1 MSKQGR
7 VYRHGDAWAFDIDV
21 GPSTGQRNRKR
32 GRGFSTKREA
42 TAASEAMR
50 SRFVDVTDP
59 TTVDLGTYLDE
70 WLDQREASHAIA
82 PTTVRGY
89 RLHTRKAHELLP
101 GIPLDQLTAANLD
114 HAYRRLLT
122 GDTIDGRRLSNRS
135 VRAFYTTIHKALK
148 DGVRKGMVSRNVA
161 ALSNPPSTLASS
173 PKVKHNHWSIEE
185 VQAFLAAGRLPA
197 YRRAAWCLAL
207 GTGLRR
213 AELCGLEWG
222 DVDFDERT
230 LTVERTRTPVGHEVI
245 EGPPKTARGYRTMSI
260 SDELVTVLRRWKV
273 TQGRLLL
280 AAGRPQS
287 QVLTNERLTPWHPSN
302 VSSMWRS
309 DADRAVREGIVAE
322 RMTLH
327 GARRWNLTQQV
338 SHGVDP
344 LTVSKRAGHHSP
356 AFTLAAYGYTDQD
369 RDRAAAAVLGNV
381 LGAAFG
387 T

>member
-32 GRGFSTKREA
+32 GGGFSTKREA

-89 RLHTRKAHELLP
+89 RLHARKAHELLP

-114 HAYRRLLT
+114 HTYRRLLT

-197 YRRAAWCLAL
+197 YRRAASRRTMRAGMGRRRLRGADL
-207 GTGLRR
+207 DRR
-213 AELCGLEWG
+213 A
-222 DVDFDERT
+222 DQD
-230 LTVERTRTPVGHEVI
+230 P
-245 EGPPKTARGYRTMSI
+245 
-260 SDELVTVLRRWKV
+260 
-273 TQGRLLL
+273 
-280 AAGRPQS
+280 GRPRSHRRTTQDGTRLPHHEHQRRTGDGAP
-287 QVLTNERLTPWHPSN
+287 QVEGDAGPTPAGDWPS
-302 VSSMWRS
+302 
-309 DADRAVREGIVAE
+309 
-322 RMTLH
+322 
-327 GARRWNLTQQV
+327 
-338 SHGVDP
+338 
-344 LTVSKRAGHHSP
+344 TVPGP
-356 AFTLAAYGYTDQD
+356 NQ
-369 RDRAAAAVLGNV
+369 
-381 LGAAFG
+381 
-387 T
+387 

>member
-7 VYRHGDAWAFDIDV
+7 VYRHGDGWAFDVDV
-21 GPSTGQRNRKR
+21 GSSTGHRTRKR
-32 GRGFSTKREA
+32 ERGFPTRREA
-42 TAASEAMR
+42 VTALEAMR
-50 SRFVDVTDP
+50 ARFVDVTDP
-59 TTVDLGTYLDE
+59 TAVDLGTYLDE
-70 WLDQREASHAIA
+70 WLDQREASHALA

-89 RLHTRKAHELLP
+89 RLHARKAHDLLP
-101 GIPLDQLTAANLD
+101 GISLDQLTAANLD
-114 HAYRRLLT
+114 HAYGRLLT
-122 GDTIDGRRLSNRS
+122 GDLSDGRKQSNRS
-135 VRAFYTTIHKALK
+135 VRAFYTTVHKALK

-161 ALSNPPSTLASS
+161 ALSNPPSTLASK

-185 VQAFLAAGRLPA
+185 VEAFLAAEWLPN

-213 AELCGLEWG
+213 AELCGLEWRDLDLDG
-222 DVDFDERT
+222 QT
-230 LTVERTRTPVGHEVI
+230 LTVERTRTPVGHRVI

-260 SDELVTVLRRWKV
+260 SDGLVTVLRRWKV
-273 TQGRLLL
+273 TQGSLML
-280 AAGRPQS
+280 AVGHPQR
-287 QVLTNERLTPWHPSN
+287 QVLTNDRLTPWHPNN
-302 VSSMWRS
+302 VSSMWRN

-356 AFTLAAYGYTDQD
+356 AFTLAAYGYTDD
-369 RDRAAAAVLGNV
+369 ERDRAAAAVLGNV
-381 LGAAFG
+381 LEAAFG
-387 T
+387 A